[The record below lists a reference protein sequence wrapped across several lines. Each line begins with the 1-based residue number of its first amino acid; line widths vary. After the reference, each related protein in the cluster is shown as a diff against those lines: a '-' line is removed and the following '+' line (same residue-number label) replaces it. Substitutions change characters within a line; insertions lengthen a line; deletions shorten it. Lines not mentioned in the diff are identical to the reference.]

1 MLAQG
6 LHRLGV
12 APEQPDWYRVRGEW
26 VWGTSA
32 SVMQAEAAADEA
44 IAAFRERMNE
54 LQAELRERNMEKMRE
69 AMKNIRPPSS

>member
-12 APEQPDWYRVRGEW
+12 APEEPDWHRVGGEW

-32 SVMQAEAAADEA
+32 SILQAEKAADEA
-44 IAAFRERMNE
+44 IARARERFDE
-54 LQAELRERNMEKMRE
+54 LAAEVWERNLERMRE
-69 AMKNIRPPSS
+69 AVRNIRL